1 MKAENQT
8 NGSVQR
14 VYINVF
20 IFYKQ

>member
-8 NGSVQR
+8 NGLVQR